1 MTGWFFGVPQF
12 LETSIFIHL
21 QISAT
26 KMGRTWAT
34 VQIASQDFFVQT
46 GGVAPPI
53 LYLESCCSWFL
64 SNHHFHFVVVY
75 VELVEASNINSRG
88 QHLIQLKSIIDNYKM
103 FSEFM
108 LVGTLDGKDPTTK
121 CHWEKIMLAIPT
133 FSYFLNFRCI
143 GFCSTGFEL
152 FSEPERVMFFIL

>member
-1 MTGWFFGVPQF
+1 MEIAATFFMQYKGTLSFDSKHWVSNGFNLKWSNDWMVFWGTP
-12 LETSIFIHL
+12 IFGNLHIHPP
-21 QISAT
+21 SNFSYE
-26 KMGRTWAT
+26 MGRTWAT

-121 CHWEKIMLAIPT
+121 CHWEK
-133 FSYFLNFRCI
+133 SC
-143 GFCSTGFEL
+143 
-152 FSEPERVMFFIL
+152 

>member
-1 MTGWFFGVPQF
+1 
-12 LETSIFIHL
+12 
-21 QISAT
+21 
-26 KMGRTWAT
+26 MGRTWAT

-46 GGVAPPI
+46 GGVVPPI
-53 LYLESCCSWFL
+53 LYLESFCSWFL

-88 QHLIQLKSIIDNYKM
+88 QHLIQLNSIIDNYKM

-121 CHWEKIMLAIPT
+121 RHWEK
-133 FSYFLNFRCI
+133 
-143 GFCSTGFEL
+143 
-152 FSEPERVMFFIL
+152 